1 MSEQNKHPEVRLEL
15 LQLQKRRLPELIAKW
30 KLLFGCEP
38 PQYGEVFMR
47 RRLAHRIQELAYGGL
62 DAQTQARLG
71 SVNTRVKRAHSGL
84 RLGTAIVRTWR
95 DTRYEV
101 RVCKEGFEWSGQVYG
116 SLSAVARAITGVNR
130 NGYEFFGIREKA
142 RHE

>member
-1 MSEQNKHPEVRLEL
+1 
-15 LQLQKRRLPELIAKW
+15 
-30 KLLFGCEP
+30 
-38 PQYGEVFMR
+38 
-47 RRLAHRIQELAYGGL
+47 
-62 DAQTQARLG
+62 
-71 SVNTRVKRAHSGL
+71 
-84 RLGTAIVRTWR
+84 VRTWR

-101 RVCKEGFEWSGQVYG
+101 RVCQEGFEWSGQVYG